1 MDILLKYVNQMKEPP
16 KELINELDHIIS
28 KLIIITSNNNK
39 DELITSNGTAISNIV
54 MLMSQKLDS
63 LEMQVAMVN
72 NKTDYIKKVIKIAEK
87 TENSAQLKY
96 LFKVIEIELS

>member
-1 MDILLKYVNQMKEPP
+1 MEDKI
-16 KELINELDHIIS
+16 KELKNELDHIIS

-87 TENSAQLKY
+87 TENLAQLKY

>member
-1 MDILLKYVNQMKEPP
+1 MEDKI
-16 KELINELDHIIS
+16 KELKNELDHIIS

-96 LFKVIEIELS
+96 LFKVIEIEIS

>member
-1 MDILLKYVNQMKEPP
+1 MEDKL
-16 KELINELDHIIS
+16 KELRNELDHIIS

-54 MLMSQKLDS
+54 MTMAEKLDS
-63 LEMQVAMVN
+63 LEIQAMAIN

-87 TENSAQLKY
+87 TDNSAQLKY

>member
-1 MDILLKYVNQMKEPP
+1 MEDKI
-16 KELINELDHIIS
+16 KELKNELDYIMS
-28 KLIIITSNNNK
+28 KLIIITSNNNR

>member
-1 MDILLKYVNQMKEPP
+1 MEDKI
-16 KELINELDHIIS
+16 KELKNELDHIIS

>member
-1 MDILLKYVNQMKEPP
+1 MEDKI
-16 KELINELDHIIS
+16 KELKNELDHIIS
-28 KLIIITSNNNK
+28 KLIIITGNNNK

-54 MLMSQKLDS
+54 MLMAEKLDS
-63 LEMQVAMVN
+63 LEIQAMTIN

>member
-1 MDILLKYVNQMKEPP
+1 MEDKL
-16 KELINELDHIIS
+16 KELKNELDYIIS
-28 KLIIITSNNNK
+28 KLTIITSNNNK

-54 MLMSQKLDS
+54 MLMAEKLDS
-63 LEMQVAMVN
+63 LEIQAMTIN

>member
-1 MDILLKYVNQMKEPP
+1 MEDKL
-16 KELINELDHIIS
+16 KELRNELDHIIS

-39 DELITSNGTAISNIV
+39 DELITSNGTAISNMV
-54 MLMSQKLDS
+54 MLMAEKLDS
-63 LEMQVAMVN
+63 LEIQAMTIN

-87 TENSAQLKY
+87 TDNSAQLKY

>member
-1 MDILLKYVNQMKEPP
+1 MEDKI
-16 KELINELDHIIS
+16 KELKNELDYIMS

-87 TENSAQLKY
+87 TENSAQLRY

>member
-39 DELITSNGTAISNIV
+39 DELITSNGKAISNIV
-54 MLMSQKLDS
+54 MTMAEKLDS
-63 LEMQVAMVN
+63 LEIQAMTIN
-72 NKTDYIKKVIKIAEK
+72 NKIDYIKKVLKIAEK

-96 LFKVIEIELS
+96 LFKVIEIELP

>member
-1 MDILLKYVNQMKEPP
+1 MEDKI
-16 KELINELDHIIS
+16 KELRNELDHIIS
-28 KLIIITSNNNK
+28 KLIIITGNNNK

-54 MLMSQKLDS
+54 MLMAEKLDS
-63 LEMQVAMVN
+63 LEIQAMTIN

>member
-1 MDILLKYVNQMKEPP
+1 MEDKI
-16 KELINELDHIIS
+16 KELKNELDHIIS
-28 KLIIITSNNNK
+28 KLIIITGNNNK

-54 MLMSQKLDS
+54 MLMAEKLDS
-63 LEMQVAMVN
+63 LEIQAMTIN
-72 NKTDYIKKVIKIAEK
+72 NKTDYIKKVLKIAEK

>member
-1 MDILLKYVNQMKEPP
+1 MEDKL
-16 KELINELDHIIS
+16 KELRNELDHIIS
-28 KLIIITSNNNK
+28 KLIIITGNNNK

-54 MLMSQKLDS
+54 MLMAEKLDS
-63 LEMQVAMVN
+63 LEIQAMTIN

>member
-1 MDILLKYVNQMKEPP
+1 MEDKI
-16 KELINELDHIIS
+16 KELKNELDHIIS
-28 KLIIITSNNNK
+28 KLIVITSNNNK

>member
-1 MDILLKYVNQMKEPP
+1 MEDKL
-16 KELINELDHIIS
+16 KELRNELDHIIS

-54 MLMSQKLDS
+54 MLMAEKLDS
-63 LEMQVAMVN
+63 LEIQAMTIN

-87 TENSAQLKY
+87 TDNSAQLKY

>member
-1 MDILLKYVNQMKEPP
+1 MGDKI
-16 KELINELDHIIS
+16 KELKNELDHIIS

>member
-1 MDILLKYVNQMKEPP
+1 MEDKL
-16 KELINELDHIIS
+16 KELRNELDHIIS

-54 MLMSQKLDS
+54 MLMAEKLDS
-63 LEMQVAMVN
+63 LEIQAMTIN
-72 NKTDYIKKVIKIAEK
+72 NKTDYIRKVIKIAEK
-87 TENSAQLKY
+87 TDNSAQLKY

>member
-1 MDILLKYVNQMKEPP
+1 MEDKI
-16 KELINELDHIIS
+16 KELRNELDHIIS
-28 KLIIITSNNNK
+28 KLIIITGNNNK

-54 MLMSQKLDS
+54 MLMAEKLDS
-63 LEMQVAMVN
+63 LEIQAMTIN
-72 NKTDYIKKVIKIAEK
+72 NKTDYIKKVLKIAEK

>member
-1 MDILLKYVNQMKEPP
+1 MEDKI
-16 KELINELDHIIS
+16 KELKNELDHIIS

-87 TENSAQLKY
+87 TENSAQLRY

>member
-1 MDILLKYVNQMKEPP
+1 MEDKI
-16 KELINELDHIIS
+16 KELKNELDHIIS
-28 KLIIITSNNNK
+28 KLIVITSNNNK
-39 DELITSNGTAISNIV
+39 DELIASNGTAISNIV

>member
-1 MDILLKYVNQMKEPP
+1 MI
-16 KELINELDHIIS
+16 
-28 KLIIITSNNNK
+28 
-39 DELITSNGTAISNIV
+39 
-54 MLMSQKLDS
+54 
-63 LEMQVAMVN
+63 N